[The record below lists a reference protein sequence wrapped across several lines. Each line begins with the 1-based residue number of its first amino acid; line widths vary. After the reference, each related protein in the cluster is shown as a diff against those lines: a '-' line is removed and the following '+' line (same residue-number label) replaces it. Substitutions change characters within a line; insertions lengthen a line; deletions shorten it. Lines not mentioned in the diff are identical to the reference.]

1 MTIELNLRYDVY
13 KLPVYLPDIY
23 IVVQKGTFTA
33 VLLSLIVHSL
43 ILFVI
48 FVTQSGKQ
56 KIVKSPS
63 KNAPIKSFIYY
74 APKLD
79 KTQLKTIKTKPLE
92 KEILIEDLPAATK
105 DHKNAKTKYVS
116 KPKNTDKLIDKALEK
131 TFNDTISKVIE
142 LPKARPKTSQPEP
155 LSEPTRRKL
164 DSFMQLQRLRS
175 KLNQNSVSNTDNPY
189 QSYQPPSI
197 FNTDVKTVPHS
208 VPLKDKAQTR
218 EKNTKNMGAGIAI
231 TKGDDGRCSITQ
243 NLSAYGLNEGSSR
256 QFFSC
261 GESKF
266 DKHFRK
272 HMKKVK
278 VKLDKN

>member
-1 MTIELNLRYDVY
+1 M
-13 KLPVYLPDIY
+13 
-23 IVVQKGTFTA
+23 
-33 VLLSLIVHSL
+33 
-43 ILFVI
+43 
-48 FVTQSGKQ
+48 FVTPSGKQ

-63 KNAPIKSFIYY
+63 NNAPIKSFIYY

-79 KTQLKTIKTKPLE
+79 KTELKAIKTKPLA
-92 KEILIEDLPAATK
+92 KEILIEDLPAAKK
-105 DHKNAKTKYVS
+105 DHENAKTKHAS
-116 KPKNTDKLIDKALEK
+116 KPKNTEKFIDKALDKALEK
-131 TFNDTISKVIE
+131 PFNDTISKVIE
-142 LPKARPKTSQPEP
+142 LPKVRPKTSQPKP
-155 LSEPTRRKL
+155 LPEPTPRKL

-189 QSYQPPSI
+189 QSEQPPSI

-208 VPLKDKAQTR
+208 VPLKDEVQIR

-243 NLSAYGLNEGSSR
+243 DLSAYGLSEGSST

-266 DKHFRK
+266 DKSFRE

-278 VKLDKN
+278 VKLGKK

>member
-1 MTIELNLRYDVY
+1 MGYNVY
-13 KLPVYLPDIY
+13 KLPVYLSDIY

-43 ILFVI
+43 ILFVM
-48 FVTQSGKQ
+48 FVTPSDKQ

-63 KNAPIKSFIYY
+63 KHAPIKSFIYY

-79 KTQLKTIKTKPLE
+79 KTELKAIKTKPLE
-92 KEILIEDLPAATK
+92 KEILIEDLTAAKK
-105 DHKNAKTKYVS
+105 DHENAKTKHAS
-116 KPKNTDKLIDKALEK
+116 KPKNTEKLIDKTLDKALEK
-131 TFNDTISKVIE
+131 PFNDTISKVIE
-142 LPKARPKTSQPEP
+142 LPKVRPKRSQPKP
-155 LSEPTRRKL
+155 LPEPTRRKL

-175 KLNQNSVSNTDNPY
+175 KLNQDSVSNTENPY
-189 QSYQPPSI
+189 QSDQPPSI

-208 VPLKDKAQTR
+208 VPLKDEAQTR

-243 NLSAYGLNEGSSR
+243 DLSAYGLSEGSSR

-266 DKHFRK
+266 DKSFRE

-278 VKLDKN
+278 VKLGKK

>member
-1 MTIELNLRYDVY
+1 MFLT
-13 KLPVYLPDIY
+13 P
-23 IVVQKGTFTA
+23 
-33 VLLSLIVHSL
+33 
-43 ILFVI
+43 
-48 FVTQSGKQ
+48 SGKQ
-56 KIVKSPS
+56 KIVKSPL

-79 KTQLKTIKTKPLE
+79 KTELKAIKKSTRK
-92 KEILIEDLPAATK
+92 KILIEDLPAAKK
-105 DHKNAKTKYVS
+105 DHKSAKKKHVS
-116 KPKNTDKLIDKALEK
+116 KPKNTEKLIDTTLEK
-131 TFNDTISKVIE
+131 TFKDIISKVIE
-142 LPKARPKTSQPEP
+142 LPKVQPKTSPTKP

-164 DSFMQLQRLRS
+164 DSFMQLQRLHNQ
-175 KLNQNSVSNTDNPY
+175 LNQNSVSNTNNPY

-197 FNTDVKTVPHS
+197 FNTNVKTVPHS
-208 VPLKDKAQTR
+208 IPLKDEEQTR
-218 EKNTKNMGAGIAI
+218 KKNTKNIAAGITI

-243 NLSAYGLNEGSSR
+243 DLSAYGLNEGSSI

-266 DKHFRK
+266 DKSFLE